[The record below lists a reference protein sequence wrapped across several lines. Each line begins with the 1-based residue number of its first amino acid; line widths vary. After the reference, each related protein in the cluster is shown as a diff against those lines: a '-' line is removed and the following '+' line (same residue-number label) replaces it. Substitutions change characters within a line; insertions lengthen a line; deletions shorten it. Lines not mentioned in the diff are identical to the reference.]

1 MDERIMHLFTLIA
14 EQATARDDLF
24 DREDMIMQ
32 SLLNSGCHPLEA
44 DAALSLMQSLS
55 QGPAGASSGAT
66 PVRTGAIRCMSRQ
79 ERSRFDPEA
88 FDFVLRLHRLGMI
101 SEEQRDELIDKAM
114 AVHAGRIDLE
124 QVQSLVAIMFFTR
137 DHAYEFSGPEQE
149 SRESRDMTWN

>member
-14 EQATARDDLF
+14 GQATVRDDLF
-24 DREDMIMQ
+24 DREDMIIQ

-55 QGPAGASSGAT
+55 QGPAGASSGTILAKT
-66 PVRTGAIRCMSRQ
+66 EAIRCMNRQ

-88 FDFVLRLHRLGMI
+88 FDFVLRLHRLAMI
-101 SEEQRDELIDKAM
+101 SEEQRDELLDKAM

-124 QVQSLVAIMFFTR
+124 QVQSLVALMFFTR
-137 DHAYEFSGPEQE
+137 DYPYEFNGAGQE
-149 SRESRDMTWN
+149 DRLPDMTWN